1 MSSIILDYN
10 EFGDSGCIELC
21 KGLEDNSS
29 VISLSLNYCKLT
41 SISGAYLGKLLHT
54 TAIRELYL
62 DGNELR
68 CKGAFDLIREIAL
81 YAEFEYKKKIEEQR
95 LAEEEA
101 KRLAEEKEKNRLLEP
116 SNEKKDNETNKDD
129 KKKKKKSKKGKKKKI
144 KLPPQRGSFVSK
156 LHLADNS
163 IDIYENGKNRVES
176 IDIISAVMDLFSKLI
191 KYSDQLEELDLDNNP
206 IGNQS
211 AIMLLDA
218 LEIRKNSMLLF
229 LNFLSN

>member
-1 MSSIILDYN
+1 
-10 EFGDSGCIELC
+10 LC

-29 VISLSLNYCKLT
+29 VIYLSLNYCKLT
-41 SISGAYLGKLLHT
+41 SVSGAYLGKLLHT

-81 YAEFEYKKKIEEQR
+81 NADYEYKKKMEEQR

-101 KRLAEEKEKNRLLEP
+101 KRLAEEREKNRLFE
-116 SNEKKDNETNKDD
+116 SSTGKKDNETKTDD

-144 KLPPQRGSFVSK
+144 KLPPKRGSFVCK

-163 IDIYENGKNRVES
+163 IDIYENGKNRMES
-176 IDIISAVMDLFSKLI
+176 IEMISAVMDMFCKLI
-191 KYSDQLEELDLDNNP
+191 KYSDEFEELDLDNNQ

-218 LEIRKNSMLLF
+218 LESRKNSMF
-229 LNFLSN
+229 FFNLSSNN